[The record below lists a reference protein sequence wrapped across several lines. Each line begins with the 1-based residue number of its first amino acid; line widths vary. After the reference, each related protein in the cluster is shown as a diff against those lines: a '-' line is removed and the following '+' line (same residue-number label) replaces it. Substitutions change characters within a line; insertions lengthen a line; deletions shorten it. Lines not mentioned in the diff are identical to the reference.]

1 MPESINTFVN
11 LVFLG
16 LIALFP
22 VINPIG
28 ASFIVS
34 PYFSG
39 LTKLDRRNAVKKV
52 ALYVL
57 IFCSITLFVGH
68 YILALFGI
76 TVPVVQLAGGIMICK
91 FGWDMLGAKPTEG
104 EVQNTEETDAVTKMS
119 DLRNKL
125 FYPIAFPMTVGAGT
139 ISVIFTLS
147 AHSEAITM
155 QSHLM
160 NLAAIFV
167 AILIMSFS
175 VFLFYTNAS
184 RVVNFIGT
192 RNEQIVNRVMAFLI
206 FCVGLQIAASGIF
219 NLLKSMG
226 VSI

>member
-1 MPESINTFVN
+1 MPEAINTFTN

-28 ASFIVS
+28 AAFIVS

-39 LTKLDRRNAVKKV
+39 LSKLDRRNAVKKV
-52 ALYVL
+52 SIYVL

-68 YILALFGI
+68 YILTLFGI

-91 FGWDMLGAKPTEG
+91 FGWEMLGAKPTEG
-104 EVQNTEETDAVTKMS
+104 EVQNTEETDGMTKMS

-147 AHSEAITM
+147 AHTEAIAF

-160 NLAAIFV
+160 NLGAIFV
-167 AILIMSFS
+167 AILIMSLS
-175 VFLFYTNAS
+175 VFLLYTNAT
-184 RVVNFIGT
+184 RVVKFIGS

-206 FCVGLQIAASGIF
+206 FCVGLQIAASGVF
-219 NLLKSMG
+219 NLLRSMG
-226 VSI
+226 VEV